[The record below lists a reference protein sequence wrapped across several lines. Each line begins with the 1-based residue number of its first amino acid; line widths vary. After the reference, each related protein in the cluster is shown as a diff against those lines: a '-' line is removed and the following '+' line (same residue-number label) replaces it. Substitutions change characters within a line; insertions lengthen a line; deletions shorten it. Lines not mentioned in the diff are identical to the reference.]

1 MVTYFV
7 HQKNSLDKNVNDPV
21 WLCHLTG
28 SVFLQKHLFVT
39 DIFEVKPPE
48 GPPVGESDNS
58 SRFMTEVKTYFSIH

>member
-28 SVFLQKHLFVT
+28 SVFLQKYLFVT
-39 DIFEVKPPE
+39 DMFEVK
-48 GPPVGESDNS
+48 PPVGESDNS
-58 SRFMTEVKTYFSIH
+58 SRFMMEVKTYFSIH